1 MVQKRVVVYRLKRDR
16 IPKNCKNKTIPW
28 TVMINPEIKPISNIK
43 ELYWERCLSLPGLHG
58 KVPRYK
64 EILVKYQDMNKNEI
78 IHKASSTWSALLQH
92 ECDHLDGILYPMRMN
107 NLCNFGYNDEPGDI
121 NEDAKKNKSK
131 IDPLFLD
138 LIKKWPYNSLK

>member
-1 MVQKRVVVYRLKRDR
+1 
-16 IPKNCKNKTIPW
+16 
-28 TVMINPEIKPISNIK
+28 
-43 ELYWERCLSLPGLHG
+43 
-58 KVPRYK
+58 
-64 EILVKYQDMNKNEI
+64 
-78 IHKASSTWSALLQH
+78 
-92 ECDHLDGILYPMRMN
+92 MRMN